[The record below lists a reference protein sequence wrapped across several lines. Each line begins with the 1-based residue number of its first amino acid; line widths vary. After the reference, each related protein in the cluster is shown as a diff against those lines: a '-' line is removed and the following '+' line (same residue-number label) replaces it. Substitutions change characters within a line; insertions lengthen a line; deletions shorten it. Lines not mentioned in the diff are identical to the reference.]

1 MTPIKDDPS
10 TWVYLKPKLMGFVV
24 HNFEKWQDAQFKC
37 YLENLTKEQIV
48 IAIDFV
54 EKYYFK
60 KQNEI
65 QSQHWFN

>member
-1 MTPIKDDPS
+1 
-10 TWVYLKPKLMGFVV
+10 MGFVV